1 MQTVSAAPRTTLAL
15 IFGGRSLEHEVSVVS
30 ARSVARAL
38 RADRYE
44 LVPMAIDRRGRWA
57 DAETARRVLETSGDR
72 ADQVVDFAGSAR
84 LDSRLLDG
92 SIDVAF
98 PVLHGPYGEDGTI
111 QGLFEMLDLPYVGSD
126 HAASAVCM
134 DKALTKRL
142 LVQAGLPTAPWH
154 AVTRSGWAR
163 DTAELRRRCLD
174 LGLPL
179 FVKPARLGSSVGV
192 TKVAEAAALEAALA
206 EAFAHDEL
214 AVVESGIDAR
224 EIEVAVLGNADPRA
238 SVPGEIVPGHE
249 FYDYA
254 DKYLDD
260 SCQLLAPA
268 PLDEATAA
276 TAQRMAVAA
285 YRVLGCEGMA
295 RVDLFLARRDGTLWV
310 NEANT
315 IPGFTAISMYPR
327 LWGLSGLPYP
337 ELLDELVRLAFE
349 RHAAKKGSGLRG

>member
-1 MQTVSAAPRTTLAL
+1 VSAENRMTLAL
-15 IFGGRSLEHEVSVVS
+15 IFGGRSLEHDVSVVS

-44 LVPMAIDRRGRWA
+44 LVPMAIDRHGRWA
-57 DAETARRVLETSGDR
+57 DPETSRRILETSGDR
-72 ADQVVDFAGSAR
+72 ADRVVDFAGSSS
-84 LDSRLLDG
+84 LDGRLLDG
-92 SIDVAF
+92 SVDAAF

-111 QGLFEMLDLPYVGSD
+111 QGLFEMLDIPYVGSD

-134 DKALTKRL
+134 DKAITKRL

-154 AVTRSGWAR
+154 AVTRSSWAR
-163 DTAELRRRCLD
+163 DSAEPRRRCLA

-179 FVKPARLGSSVGV
+179 FVKPARLGSSVGIS
-192 TKVAEAAALEAALA
+192 KVAEAASLDAALET
-206 EAFAHDEL
+206 AFAHDEL
-214 AVVESGIDAR
+214 AVVERGIDAR

-238 SVPGEIVPGHE
+238 SLPGEIVPGHE

-268 PLDEATAA
+268 PLDAPTTAQV
-276 TAQRMAVAA
+276 QRMAVAA
-285 YRVLGCEGMA
+285 YQVLGCTGMA
-295 RVDLFLARRDGTLWV
+295 RVDLFLARGDATLWV

-337 ELLDELVRLAFE
+337 DLLDELVRLAFE
-349 RHAAKKGSGLRG
+349 RHQAKKGLGVRG